1 MSVTVSVSD
10 VEALDATSWQSL
22 DQDKKQALLDDAK
35 RELET
40 MYRGDTARFPTL
52 QGDEQVFI
60 KNLAAH
66 KWELAEGGEVNSANQ
81 TGGSTSYQTG
91 NAEDYLT
98 LTRFGTTCKRH
109 IDSELSVGIVRSY

>member
-1 MSVTVSVSD
+1 MTVTVPD
-10 VEALDATSWQSL
+10 VEKLDATSWQSL

-66 KWELAEGGEVNSANQ
+66 KWELAEGGEPTSSNQ
-81 TGGSTSYQTG
+81 TGGSTSYSTG
-91 NAEDYLT
+91 NPEDYLS